1 MTGQPG
7 RRRSSR
13 FRPGRRTLI
22 VLLAAVAAFCLA
34 TARLFIWP
42 AEGDPAQADAIVML
56 AGRGD
61 RLDVALQLAEQHRA
75 PVLVV
80 SQGWRGYG
88 GPCPPKTSDTTV
100 ICFDP
105 EPADTRGEAEFV
117 GRLAARYHWHVLVL
131 VTDRAQDSRA
141 RILTGRCFGGS
152 VSVATVSLPWWD
164 WPYEIA
170 YGWGSLFKALL
181 LDRAC

>member
-1 MTGQPG
+1 M
-7 RRRSSR
+7 
-13 FRPGRRTLI
+13 LAV
-22 VLLAAVAAFCLA
+22 VLAFGLA

-61 RLDVALQLAEQHRA
+61 RLGVALQLAEQHRA

-105 EPADTRGEAEFV
+105 DPADTRGEAEFV
-117 GRLAARYHWHVLVL
+117 GRLAAGYHW
-131 VTDRAQDSRA
+131 RS
-141 RILTGRCFGGS
+141 
-152 VSVATVSLPWWD
+152 
-164 WPYEIA
+164 
-170 YGWGSLFKALL
+170 
-181 LDRAC
+181 